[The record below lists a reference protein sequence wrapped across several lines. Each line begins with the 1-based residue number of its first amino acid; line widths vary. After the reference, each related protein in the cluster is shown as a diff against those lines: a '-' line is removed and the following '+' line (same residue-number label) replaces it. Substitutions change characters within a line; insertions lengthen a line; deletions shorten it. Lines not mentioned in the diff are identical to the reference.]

1 MLLNKKPWAEEDQ
14 ENLMPEPAQGSS
26 FTTKNNKKHPSFIFM
41 PSISKGLILLTPN
54 SRSNPRGQGPRL
66 LQGESAWDFI
76 NHSDLSTKRHQL
88 FTGQQALVR
97 GKNTEALKEGHTTR
111 GGEENGETSSP
122 GFCKLILPSMLSCL
136 LTAAERQAPACLSR
150 AVPEAGMLSLTCC
163 SLGTAGH
170 QLTPALS
177 L

>member
-1 MLLNKKPWAEEDQ
+1 
-14 ENLMPEPAQGSS
+14 MPEPAQGSS

-54 SRSNPRGQGPRL
+54 SRSNPSGQGPRL

-88 FTGQQALVR
+88 FTGQQGLVR
-97 GKNTEALKEGHTTR
+97 GENTEALKEGNTTR
-111 GGEENGETSSP
+111 GGEENGETRSAFAGSP

-136 LTAAERQAPACLSR
+136 LTAAEWQAPACLSR
-150 AVPEAGMLSLTCC
+150 AAPEACMLSLTCC

-170 QLTPALS
+170 RLTPALS